1 MKVDQLELEL
11 QFIAANARHNL
22 NLIHMNPERVQE
34 MKRERVIG
42 ALEFMDGLHEAFE
55 GQKENARLAGRTLG
69 LRTWLKSLL
78 LLILSSPEQKRK
90 GESV

>member
-1 MKVDQLELEL
+1 MKVDQLEIEV

-34 MKRERVIG
+34 LKREQVIG
-42 ALEFMDGLHEAFE
+42 ALKFMDGLHESFE
-55 GQKENARLAGRTLG
+55 AQKKNARLARRTLS
-69 LRTWLKSLL
+69 LRTLVRSLVL
-78 LLILSSPEQKRK
+78 FILSSPEQKRK